1 MTEDLSILAVKT
13 DQLYENQQNIYNFL
27 YVLMYLAT
35 TAGYICLDRLLKPHF
50 EGRYYLLHSV
60 NNLSTVLVTYPAL
73 SYTINNLYT
82 FYEYPFDWRATILT
96 AALHTYHCYEYRH
109 KLIFYDYL
117 HHITMCFIA
126 LPLGVY
132 VNCGSM
138 MDFSLFFIC
147 GVPGMIDY
155 FMMFLSRNN
164 FVKKITQKRINNSL
178 NLWIR
183 CPGCISHAVLTY
195 TAIQHVDK
203 SVFND
208 FQTLISHI
216 TCVLVFWNG
225 IYFMELVVADYA
237 VQKYIE
243 KCKRI
248 V

>member
-13 DQLYENQQNIYNFL
+13 EQLYENQQNIYNFL

-96 AALHTYHCYEYRH
+96 AALHTYHCYEYRN
-109 KLIFYDYL
+109 KLTFYDYL

-132 VNCGSM
+132 IKCGSM
-138 MDFSLFFIC
+138 LDFALFFVC

-164 FVKKITQKRINNSL
+164 FIKKITQKRINNSL

-183 CPGCISHAVLTY
+183 CPGCISQCILTY
-195 TAIQHVDK
+195 TAMEHIDEN
-203 SVFND
+203 VFNNFD
-208 FQTLISHI
+208 MILVCI
-216 TCVLVFWNG
+216 TSMLVFWNG
-225 IYFMELVVADYA
+225 VYFMQLVVADYA

-243 KCKRI
+243 KSR
-248 V
+248 